1 MTHKAVYVAKIS
13 PNTTAP
19 LCINTLIPDA
29 YSGGGQDLGSIPG
42 GVFQIS
48 GFQSDIWPDILL
60 QHIKFVNRKH
70 ALTPQ
75 TKYYGGFR
83 VMIYS

>member
-29 YSGGGQDLGSIPG
+29 YSGGGQDPGSIPS
-42 GVFQIS
+42 GVF
-48 GFQSDIWPDILL
+48 
-60 QHIKFVNRKH
+60 
-70 ALTPQ
+70 
-75 TKYYGGFR
+75 
-83 VMIYS
+83 